1 MTVARGWSYG
11 VLIALLV
18 VIYFGLH
25 LVLGLGD
32 AVPDLLTVAV
42 LLAARRLGGS
52 AAAIL
57 GFGLGLLRDSL
68 SLVAFGADT
77 VALTLVG
84 FLGPRSRD
92 LFIGDSL
99 GFVGAYL
106 FIGKWLHDAVY
117 HVVAASGGRWETAT
131 SRLLIEAPLA
141 SLYAAAAGV
150 VALLLYRLVTGER

>member
-1 MTVARGWSYG
+1 GAAGQRGRGGRRKRGPGGRVGRRRAAMTVARGWSYG

-57 GFGLGLLRDSL
+57 GSQARDVFFGG
-68 SLVAFGADT
+68 
-77 VALTLVG
+77 
-84 FLGPRSRD
+84 
-92 LFIGDSL
+92 SL

-106 FIGKWLHDAVY
+106 FIGKWLHGAVY

-150 VALLLYRLVTGER
+150 GALLLYRLVTGER